1 MSKLNDCN
9 FGNLNEKIVLP
20 ILNKH
25 FNTILK
31 QNDRYNPIDFE
42 NDKFR
47 IELKTRRCKHNTYK
61 TIMFNESKIKHFK
74 NDKENYIFYKFLDGL
89 YFYKWTKESL
99 NECSK
104 SFLGRTD
111 RGKDERINALLI
123 PNKLLSHLII

>member
-1 MSKLNDCN
+1 M
-9 FGNLNEKIVLP
+9 
-20 ILNKH
+20 
-25 FNTILK
+25 
-31 QNDRYNPIDFE
+31 
-42 NDKFR
+42 DKSEGSSEGF
-47 IELKTRRCKHNTYK
+47 TYK

-89 YFYKWTKESL
+89 YFYKWTKDSI